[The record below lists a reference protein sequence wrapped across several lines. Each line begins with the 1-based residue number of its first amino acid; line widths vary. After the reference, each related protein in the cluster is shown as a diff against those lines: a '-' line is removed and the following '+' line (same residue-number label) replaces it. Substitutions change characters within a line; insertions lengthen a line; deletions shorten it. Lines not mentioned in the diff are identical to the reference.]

1 MTTTKKSWLP
11 DRKVLASGVSG
22 VLTWLIGLLLIQ
34 LGVEMPAEA
43 LGGIVAGVMALVAY
57 AVPPSVRDVI
67 ERVDDT
73 LKEAFAE
80 EVQAKR
86 ASADA
91 LVKAAGNV
99 S

>member
-1 MTTTKKSWLP
+1 MSTTKQSWLP

-22 VLTWLIGLLLIQ
+22 VLAWLLGLALIQ
-34 LGVEMPAEA
+34 MGVDMPAEA

-80 EVQAKR
+80 EVQAKK

>member
-22 VLTWLIGLLLIQ
+22 ILTWLLGLALIQ
-34 LGVEMPAEA
+34 MGVELPAEA

-86 ASADA
+86 ASSEA

>member
-1 MTTTKKSWLP
+1 MTTAKKSWLP

-22 VLTWLIGLLLIQ
+22 VLTWLLGLALIQ
-34 LGVEMPAEA
+34 MGVEMPAEA

-80 EVQAKR
+80 ELKARK
-86 ASADA
+86 ASSDA

>member
-22 VLTWLIGLLLIQ
+22 VLTWLLGLALIQ
-34 LGVEMPAEA
+34 MGVEMPAEA

-80 EVQAKR
+80 EVQARK
-86 ASADA
+86 ASSDA

>member
-1 MTTTKKSWLP
+1 MSTTKQSWLP

-22 VLTWLIGLLLIQ
+22 VLTWLLGLALIQ
-34 LGVEMPAEA
+34 MGVELPAEA

-67 ERVDDT
+67 ERVDDE
-73 LKEAFAE
+73 LKMAFAE
-80 EVQAKR
+80 EVEAR
-86 ASADA
+86 TIREDA
-91 LVKAAGNV
+91 VKAAGNV